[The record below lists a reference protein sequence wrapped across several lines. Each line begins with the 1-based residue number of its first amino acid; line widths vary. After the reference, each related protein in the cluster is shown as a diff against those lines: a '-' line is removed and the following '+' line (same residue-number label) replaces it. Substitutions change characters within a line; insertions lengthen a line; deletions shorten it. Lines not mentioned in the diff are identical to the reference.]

1 MYKIALVKE
10 ACYQD
15 LWLCDQSLGLKSL
28 LESSLMRTGPLGL
41 LEVLNCDF
49 FILKTNKSKIAKRFR
64 SIGMPLSENAFEKI
78 ANTKSELFKVSP
90 NEIAKDPE
98 SVIWSNYDIV
108 ISINFAVPIDIR
120 KRYDA
125 LVWICLTGEG
135 KFPISTNSWDYF
147 ISHNCPSS
155 ARLRESIIDMPYTFI
170 SSDFFIR
177 NYKKDSKKS
186 GIYFEVNSFNNIK
199 NHYSKNSI
207 LPSEFKKLDLQLR
220 FHNGNMKSH
229 IENLISSKYF
239 VKYKGRPL
247 RGNSFLEAMSSE
259 CICFLSYSDCYGEI
273 NFPRYC
279 YYSDLKE
286 LLEKINHLENNEDER
301 LRLIIEQKKILD
313 NIVTNVTLQLEQAI
327 HRKRILKKKNNSFSE
342 KIMNKFSNIFYFL
355 LVRIKVNSIE
365 KFNFLPPMKE

>member
-15 LWLCDQSLGLKSL
+15 LWICDQSLGLKSL

-64 SIGMPLSENAFEKI
+64 SIGMPLSEKI

-108 ISINFAVPIDIR
+108 ISINFAVPIHIR
-120 KRYDA
+120 NKYKK
-125 LVWICLTGEG
+125 LVWICLPGEG
-135 KFPISTNSWDYF
+135 KFPVKTNSWDYF

-177 NYKKDSKKS
+177 N
-186 GIYFEVNSFNNIK
+186 IK
-199 NHYSKNSI
+199 
-207 LPSEFKKLDLQLR
+207 
-220 FHNGNMKSH
+220 
-229 IENLISSKYF
+229 
-239 VKYKGRPL
+239 
-247 RGNSFLEAMSSE
+247 
-259 CICFLSYSDCYGEI
+259 
-273 NFPRYC
+273 
-279 YYSDLKE
+279 
-286 LLEKINHLENNEDER
+286 
-301 LRLIIEQKKILD
+301 
-313 NIVTNVTLQLEQAI
+313 
-327 HRKRILKKKNNSFSE
+327 
-342 KIMNKFSNIFYFL
+342 
-355 LVRIKVNSIE
+355 
-365 KFNFLPPMKE
+365 